1 MAAFS
6 NDAGDLWFE
15 IHRPQEDQELTRWE
29 VTARIIVFC
38 DLELG
43 GQTRGGS
50 CTHDLLDLESH
61 AFSPAQAIAM
71 LSEHVETVARD
82 LRLRSP
88 DEFRGLRHETS
99 CRLERP
105 RRAAQITRAQQ
116 PIRSSASAQ

>member
-6 NDAGDLWFE
+6 NDAGDLWSE

-61 AFSPAQAIAM
+61 AFSPAQASAM

-88 DEFRGLRHETS
+88 DDFRGLRYDQ
-99 CRLERP
+99 LP
-105 RRAAQITRAQQ
+105 A
-116 PIRSSASAQ
+116 